1 MAKNRTLDHLDKIPT
16 TLDRDVVF
24 TGHLEGMDNY
34 IVHGEVVGDSDV
46 HGAIMLGPQSR
57 WKGNVTADVVIVRG
71 AVEGNVTARVK
82 LEVRDTGQVA
92 GDVFGPLIA
101 IAEGARINGRVPADS
116 CITRF
121 TERRNR

>member
-16 TLDRDVVF
+16 ILNRDVVF
-24 TGHLEGMDNY
+24 TGHLEDMDNY

-46 HGAIMLGPQSR
+46 HGAIMLGPQGR
-57 WKGNVTADVVIVRG
+57 WKGNVTADVVIIRG
-71 AVEGNVTARVK
+71 AVDGNVTARVK

-92 GDVFGPLIA
+92 GNVFGPLIA
-101 IAEGARINGRVPADS
+101 IAEGARIDGRVQADS

>member
-1 MAKNRTLDHLDKIPT
+1 MAKNRTLDQLEKIPT
-16 TLDRDVVF
+16 TLNRDVVF

-57 WKGNVTADVVIVRG
+57 WKGNVTADVVVIRG

-92 GDVFGPLIA
+92 GDIFGPMIA
-101 IAEGARINGRVPADS
+101 IAEGARISGRLPVDS

>member
-1 MAKNRTLDHLDKIPT
+1 MAKNRTLDHLGKIPT
-16 TLDRDVVF
+16 MLDRDVVF

-57 WKGNVTADVVIVRG
+57 WKGNVTADVVVVRG
-71 AVEGNVTARVK
+71 AVEGNVTACVK

-92 GDVFGPLIA
+92 GDIFGPIIA
-101 IAEGARINGRVPADS
+101 IAEGARISGRLPADS

>member
-1 MAKNRTLDHLDKIPT
+1 MSKNRTLDHLEKVPT
-16 TLDRDVVF
+16 ILSRDVVF

-46 HGAIMLGPQSR
+46 NGAIMLGPQSR
-57 WKGNVTADVVIVRG
+57 WKGNVTADVVVIRG

-82 LEVRDTGQVA
+82 LEVRDTAQVA
-92 GDVFGPLIA
+92 GDVFGPIIA
-101 IAEGARINGRVPADS
+101 IAEGARINGRLPADS